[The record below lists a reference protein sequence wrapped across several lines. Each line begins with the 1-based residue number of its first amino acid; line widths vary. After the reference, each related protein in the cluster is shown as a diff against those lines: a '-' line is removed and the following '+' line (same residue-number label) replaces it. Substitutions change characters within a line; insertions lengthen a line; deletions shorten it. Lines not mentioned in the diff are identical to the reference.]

1 MTNFCKRALAMSL
14 STVLALSSAAPTT
27 MAAVASFLRPRK
39 LNSSNCSGTV
49 QPHRLVQ
56 FSAQ

>member
-1 MTNFCKRALAMSL
+1 MTNLCKRALAMSL

-49 QPHRLVQ
+49 QHHR
-56 FSAQ
+56 